1 MLTVSDMEGFAEA
14 GGVIG
19 LMKTDEKIRFE
30 INLLAAKD
38 AGLVINSRLLNLAQI
53 VYDERNRPISNV
65 LSK

>member
-30 INLLAAKD
+30 INLLAAKE
-38 AGLVINSRLLNLAQI
+38 AGLVISSRLLSLALAI
-53 VYDERNRPISNV
+53 YDGNNRSAR
-65 LSK
+65 